1 MNILITGHTNGI
13 GNSILK
19 RFESE
24 NHRVYGISRNLSD
37 LIDSSKQLKVDL
49 SELKSIEI
57 ARNWL
62 SNINVDVFF
71 HCAGSNLITSF
82 KDSTS
87 EVYLKSFNLHFLSA
101 SQISRVILENKKNNS
116 ILKIILFSSIWSK
129 ISAHSRG
136 PYSVAKSALN
146 SLAKQIAIEHASD
159 NVQAISLALGF
170 VETDLTKL
178 TKNDHRIKNAKE
190 RYLFP
195 KNKFPKSDQVAKLIS
210 EFAFQDLSMV
220 NGNTLNFDGGIT
232 LQ

>member
-19 RFESE
+19 IFKSE
-24 NHRVYGISRNLSD
+24 NHSVYGISRNLSN
-37 LIDSSKQLKVDL
+37 LIDFSNQLKVDL

-57 ARNWL
+57 VKDWL
-62 SNINVDVFF
+62 AYIDVDIFF
-71 HCAGSNLITSF
+71 HCAGSNLITPF

-101 SQISRVILENKKNNS
+101 SQISRAILEKKKNNS
-116 ILKIILFSSIWSK
+116 ILKIIFFSSIWSN

-136 PYSVAKSALN
+136 PYSVSKGALN
-146 SLAKQIAIEHASD
+146 SLAKQIAIEHVYE

-178 TKNDHRIKNAKE
+178 TKDDPRIKNAKE

-195 KNKFPKSDQVAKLIS
+195 KNQFPKPDQVAKLIS
-210 EFAFQDLSMV
+210 EFALQDLSML
-220 NGNTLNFDGGIT
+220 NGNTINFDGGIT